1 MRGASGC
8 GVGGRAEWIGMRACL
23 KTRHASAAVEV
34 GDWLRSRVCRYFIN
48 SGSTLRLAIH
58 PPALTAPAS
67 QVFKHALDQD
77 LERCQSRGI
86 FAACHRAIDLLNILT
101 SRKR

>member
-1 MRGASGC
+1 MDWHEGVFKNLARLC
-8 GVGGRAEWIGMRACL
+8 GGGGGRL
-23 KTRHASAAVEV
+23 ASFQ
-34 GDWLRSRVCRYFIN
+34 GLPLFIN

-58 PPALTAPAS
+58 PPARAAPAS

-86 FAACHRAIDLLNILT
+86 FAACHRAIDLLSILT